1 MKNTIE
7 SIQSELKLYYQRH
20 EDIVKMLGQINTEI
34 RSLEDELK
42 ELDKKRDQV
51 HQLIEKKNSQ
61 SPFDSAKSMS
71 NMLGLD
77 KLYPKD

>member
-1 MKNTIE
+1 MKMKNTIE
-7 SIQSELKLYYQRH
+7 SIQSELKIYYQRH
-20 EDIVKMLGQINTEI
+20 EDVVKTLGSINTEI
-34 RSLEDELK
+34 RLLEDELK
-42 ELDKKRDQV
+42 EL
-51 HQLIEKKNSQ
+51 IEKQNSQ